1 MTFPPVTVVDLG
13 LGNLYSVMQA
23 LRRAG
28 GAPVRSADPEVVRR
42 AERVVVPGQGAFGD
56 CARALESGLGEAL
69 LEVLRADR
77 PYLGIC
83 LGMQLL
89 FEGSDEAP
97 QATGLGWLRGR
108 VRRFPAGRVGAAGR
122 LLKVPHMGWAP
133 VRSRHRF
140 VDDGGWYYFV
150 HSYHC
155 QPSGEVTVGSA
166 EYGQEFCAAVSR
178 GALFACQFHP
188 EKSHRRGARLIE
200 RFLRS

>member
-1 MTFPPVTVVDLG
+1 MTGSAVTVVDLG
-13 LGNLYSVMQA
+13 LGNLHSVSQA
-23 LRRAG
+23 LMRAG
-28 GAPVRSADPEVVRR
+28 GVPERSADPDVIRR

-56 CARALESGLGEAL
+56 CARALEGGIGDAL
-69 LEVLRADR
+69 RDVLRAGR

-97 QATGLGWLRGR
+97 DARGLGWFRGR
-108 VRRFPAGRVGAAGR
+108 VRRFAEGRVDDEGR
-122 LLKVPHMGWAP
+122 ALKVPHMGWAP
-133 VRSRHRF
+133 VRATHPF

-150 HSYHC
+150 HSYRC
-155 QPSGEVTVGSA
+155 EPEEPVSVATA
-166 EYGQEFCAAVSR
+166 EYGEPFCAAVAR

-188 EKSHRRGARLIE
+188 EKSHRRGARLLE